1 MLPSYRNQS
10 IDLHTVNQLTGFYI
24 TTTLAFNGL
33 NKTLI
38 LKGKKI
44 LGTSLTFASSTDQF
58 TEKKKDMW

>member
-10 IDLHTVNQLTGFYI
+10 IDFHRVNQLTGFYI
-24 TTTLAFNGL
+24 TTKLAFNEL

-38 LKGKKI
+38 LQGKKI
-44 LGTSLTFASSTDQF
+44 LGTSLIFPSSTDQF